1 MPISRSQ
8 MRRQL
13 RKQGGIMEVE
23 PRENFG
29 LGSSLKKRIRKLI
42 PNEVAKVATT
52 VAPFVA
58 PFNPAVA
65 AAMAG
70 IGGFDQTGSISD
82 SLKGA
87 ALTYGLGQGARF
99 IGGAG
104 FQGNPFTE
112 GGAFRGG
119 LEGFKSGFSSP
130 LGTETGLGKMLSE
143 NAAAKGKALKAE
155 GVKPVKESTFFED
168 ATQEL
173 LPGDTVSTIT
183 KDTIIQ
189 NDPSIFELVKQG
201 DYGDALMTGAKK
213 FGKAMFTN
221 KDGTLDKTAVL
232 AAASFGLTYA
242 DALRIAN
249 EAGEELPKEEYDEAL
264 KAEYKAKN
272 DEYLKNFFGGK
283 ADGGRIGFE
292 KGTAPAGTFSLQE
305 YINFLNAAKDFD
317 RLYDKGEKIVGE
329 AGEFVKS
336 VGDKEYE
343 DLTKKELL
351 KEKEIE
357 DAIEKLEDKFIKT
370 EDDYYN
376 RTKDLPADVDA
387 MGAYAR
393 ELIRDLNRRD
403 RKLDMLAEI
412 AGLKDGGRIGYARGS
427 IDNESEDIKKLKKL
441 ISGDII
447 ENGDPDMDEMK
458 EKMGIEELMA
468 GTGINFSRQ
477 EKSYLFRRLGGSG
490 GADRSY
496 TMPNLYRILSNPSRY
511 PEDAR
516 ILKEIA
522 VMGLNKK
529 DGGRIGFEKGANKD
543 YEFMKLIDTSD
554 ADRKEKAINDALEM
568 YRKEYPRMSEED
580 IFTLVMQE
588 FAPNMQSLQDDGSYK
603 KASELPTPKIKLGD
617 KIEDRVDL
625 IKKTDGGVGPQTSLS
640 LRMNLLNDLVK
651 DGTITK
657 KQYEDA
663 LLKGS
668 AFVEEDGYRVRLG
681 PFDFTGRGGEKI
693 TKMIDKYEDYDNYA
707 MGGEVPV
714 RKNQGGVMELDYR
727 ETGGFVPVGIKE
739 RADDVPAMLSK
750 NEFVMTADAVRGIG
764 NGDVEK
770 GAEKLYGVMK
780 QAEKVGRA

>member
-143 NAAAKGKALKAE
+143 NAAAKGKALKTE

-183 KDTIIQ
+183 KDTIIK

-201 DYGDALMTGAKK
+201 DYGDALMEGAKK
-213 FGKAMFTN
+213 FGKAMFTDSKGN
-221 KDGTLDKTAVL
+221 LDKTAVL
-232 AAASFGLTYA
+232 AAASFGLTYI

-249 EAGEELPKEEYDEAL
+249 EAGEDLPKEEYDEAL

-283 ADGGRIGFE
+283 ADGGRIGF
-292 KGTAPAGTFSLQE
+292 
-305 YINFLNAAKDFD
+305 AK
-317 RLYDKGEKIVGE
+317 
-329 AGEFVKS
+329 
-336 VGDKEYE
+336 
-343 DLTKKELL
+343 
-351 KEKEIE
+351 
-357 DAIEKLEDKFIKT
+357 
-370 EDDYYN
+370 
-376 RTKDLPADVDA
+376 
-387 MGAYAR
+387 
-393 ELIRDLNRRD
+393 
-403 RKLDMLAEI
+403 
-412 AGLKDGGRIGYARGS
+412 GS
-427 IDNESEDIKKLKKL
+427 IDNESEDTKKLKEL

-447 ENGDPDMDEMK
+447 ENQDPDMDEMK

-603 KASELPTPKIKLGD
+603 KASELPTPTIKLGD

-640 LRMNLLNDLVK
+640 LRMNLLNDLVE

>member
-143 NAAAKGKALKAE
+143 NAAAKGKALKTE

-183 KDTIIQ
+183 KDTIIK

-221 KDGTLDKTAVL
+221 KDGSLDKTAIL

-283 ADGGRIGFE
+283 ADGGRIG
-292 KGTAPAGTFSLQE
+292 
-305 YINFLNAAKDFD
+305 
-317 RLYDKGEKIVGE
+317 
-329 AGEFVKS
+329 
-336 VGDKEYE
+336 
-343 DLTKKELL
+343 
-351 KEKEIE
+351 
-357 DAIEKLEDKFIKT
+357 
-370 EDDYYN
+370 
-376 RTKDLPADVDA
+376 
-387 MGAYAR
+387 
-393 ELIRDLNRRD
+393 
-403 RKLDMLAEI
+403 
-412 AGLKDGGRIGYARGS
+412 YARGS
-427 IDNESEDIKKLKKL
+427 IDNESEDIKKLKEL

-447 ENGDPDMDEMK
+447 ENQDPDMDEMK

-603 KASELPTPKIKLGD
+603 KASELPTPTIKLGD

-625 IKKTDGGVGPQTSLS
+625 IKKTDGGVGPKTSLS
-640 LRMNLLNDLVK
+640 LKMNLLNDLVE

>member
-1 MPISRSQ
+1 MPITRSQ

-13 RKQGGIMEVE
+13 RRSGGIMDVT

-70 IGGFDQTGSISD
+70 IGGFDQTGSIGD

-130 LGTETGLGKMLSE
+130 LGTETGLGKMLSD

-173 LPGDTVSTIT
+173 LPGDTASAIT

-221 KDGTLDKTAVL
+221 KDGSLDKTAIL
-232 AAASFGLTYA
+232 AAASFGLTYL

-249 EAGEELPKEEYDEAL
+249 EAGEDLPKEEYDEAL

-283 ADGGRIGFE
+283 ADGGRIGFDMGGDVSDRAQ
-292 KGTAPAGTFSLQE
+292 KYLE
-305 YINFLNAAKDFD
+305 YVKEMESMGVEPISV
-317 RLYDKGEKIVGE
+317 E
-329 AGEFVKS
+329 EFNKMLD
-336 VGDKEYE
+336 GMKENM
-343 DLTKKELL
+343 
-351 KEKEIE
+351 
-357 DAIEKLEDKFIKT
+357 A
-370 EDDYYN
+370 
-376 RTKDLPADVDA
+376 
-387 MGAYAR
+387 
-393 ELIRDLNRRD
+393 
-403 RKLDMLAEI
+403 
-412 AGLKDGGRIGYARGS
+412 DGGRIGFAKGS

-447 ENGDPDMDEMK
+447 ENEKPDMSDMDDL
-458 EKMGIEELMA
+458 MSDAGI
-468 GTGINFSRQ
+468 TFSRA

-496 TMPNLYRILSNPSRY
+496 TMPQLYRILNSPSSY
-511 PEDAR
+511 PNDAAV
-516 ILKEIA
+516 LKEIA
-522 VMGLNKK
+522 VIGLGGKK
-529 DGGRIGFEKGANKD
+529 DGGRIGFESGANKQ
-543 YEFMKLIDTSD
+543 M
-554 ADRKEKAINDALEM
+554 AIENA
-568 YRKEYPRMSEED
+568 MSELRKKYPELSEENL
-580 IFTLVMQE
+580 FNLVMNGFGGKSKDTEIPTPSIKIDNNIEDLPRGLQVDTTTSNPIPE
-588 FAPNMQSLQDDGSYK
+588 NAPNMAAAEIAKVIMG
-603 KASELPTPKIKLGD
+603 TLGD
-617 KIEDRVDL
+617 GEDMSSREFIFESYVKPKRKDL
-625 IKKTDGGVGPQTSLS
+625 MENFGLNLQEADNLIREEMNNLKKPN
-640 LRMNLLNDLVK
+640 M
-651 DGTITK
+651 
-657 KQYEDA
+657 
-663 LLKGS
+663 
-668 AFVEEDGYRVRLG
+668 
-681 PFDFTGRGGEKI
+681 
-693 TKMIDKYEDYDNYA
+693 A

-727 ETGGFVPVGIKE
+727 DTGGFVPIGIKE

-764 NGDVEK
+764 NGNVEK

>member
-143 NAAAKGKALKAE
+143 NAAAKGKALKTE

-221 KDGTLDKTAVL
+221 KDGSLDKTAIL

-249 EAGEELPKEEYDEAL
+249 EAGEDLPKEEYDEAL

-283 ADGGRIGFE
+283 ADGGRIG
-292 KGTAPAGTFSLQE
+292 
-305 YINFLNAAKDFD
+305 
-317 RLYDKGEKIVGE
+317 
-329 AGEFVKS
+329 
-336 VGDKEYE
+336 
-343 DLTKKELL
+343 
-351 KEKEIE
+351 
-357 DAIEKLEDKFIKT
+357 
-370 EDDYYN
+370 
-376 RTKDLPADVDA
+376 
-387 MGAYAR
+387 
-393 ELIRDLNRRD
+393 
-403 RKLDMLAEI
+403 
-412 AGLKDGGRIGYARGS
+412 YARGS
-427 IDNESEDIKKLKKL
+427 IDNESEDIKKLKEL

-447 ENGDPDMDEMK
+447 ENQDPDMDEMK

-603 KASELPTPKIKLGD
+603 KASELPTPTIKLGD

-625 IKKTDGGVGPQTSLS
+625 IKKTDGGVGPKTSLS
-640 LRMNLLNDLVK
+640 LRMNLLNDLVE

>member
-13 RKQGGIMEVE
+13 RRQGGIMEVE

-130 LGTETGLGKMLSE
+130 LGTDTGLGKMLDERKREKIGKSIAE
-143 NAAAKGKALKAE
+143 QGKAAANVSEISNVGGIDQATGGAD
-155 GVKPVKESTFFED
+155 GVGIIK
-168 ATQEL
+168 
-173 LPGDTVSTIT
+173 DTVIN
-183 KDTIIQ
+183 KDTIVKT
-189 NDPSIFELVKQG
+189 DPSIFELVKQG

-221 KDGTLDKTAVL
+221 KDGSLDKTAIL
-232 AAASFGLTYA
+232 AAASFGLTYI

-249 EAGEELPKEEYDEAL
+249 EAGEDLPKEEYDEAL

-283 ADGGRIGFE
+283 ADGGRIGF
-292 KGTAPAGTFSLQE
+292 
-305 YINFLNAAKDFD
+305 AK
-317 RLYDKGEKIVGE
+317 
-329 AGEFVKS
+329 
-336 VGDKEYE
+336 
-343 DLTKKELL
+343 
-351 KEKEIE
+351 
-357 DAIEKLEDKFIKT
+357 
-370 EDDYYN
+370 
-376 RTKDLPADVDA
+376 
-387 MGAYAR
+387 
-393 ELIRDLNRRD
+393 
-403 RKLDMLAEI
+403 
-412 AGLKDGGRIGYARGS
+412 GS

-447 ENGDPDMDEMK
+447 ENEKPDMEDMDD
-458 EKMGIEELMA
+458 LMA

-477 EKSYLFRRLGGSG
+477 EKSYLFRRLGGAG

-496 TMPNLYRILSNPSRY
+496 TMPNLYKILNNPSRY

-516 ILKEIA
+516 VLKEIA
-522 VMGLNKK
+522 VMGLGGGRK
-529 DGGRIGFEKGANKD
+529 DGGRIGFESGANKQMAIESAMSELRKKYPELSEENLFNLVMNGFGGKTD
-543 YEFMKLIDTSD
+543 EKELPAPSIKIDNNMDDLPRGLQIDTTTSNPIPENAPD
-554 ADRKEKAINDALEM
+554 MAAAEIAKVIMGTLGDGEDMSSREFIFESYVRPKRKDLMENFGLNLQEADDLIRREM
-568 YRKEYPRMSEED
+568 NNLKK
-580 IFTLVMQE
+580 
-588 FAPNMQSLQDDGSYK
+588 PNM
-603 KASELPTPKIKLGD
+603 
-617 KIEDRVDL
+617 
-625 IKKTDGGVGPQTSLS
+625 
-640 LRMNLLNDLVK
+640 
-651 DGTITK
+651 
-657 KQYEDA
+657 
-663 LLKGS
+663 
-668 AFVEEDGYRVRLG
+668 
-681 PFDFTGRGGEKI
+681 
-693 TKMIDKYEDYDNYA
+693 A

-714 RKNQGGVMELDYR
+714 RENQGGVMELDYR
-727 ETGGFVPVGIKE
+727 DTGGFVPVGIKE

>member
-104 FQGNPFTE
+104 FQGNPFQTVAQ
-112 GGAFRGG
+112 GGSGAFRGG
-119 LEGFKSGFSSP
+119 LEGFKGGFTSP

-155 GVKPVKESTFFED
+155 GVKPVKESTFFQD
-168 ATQEL
+168 ATVEGMAG
-173 LPGDTVSTIT
+173 GDTVSTIT
-183 KDTIIQ
+183 KDTIIK

-201 DYGDALMTGAKK
+201 DYGDALMEGAKK
-213 FGKAMFTN
+213 FGKAMFTDSEG
-221 KDGTLDKTAVL
+221 KLDKTAVL
-232 AAASFGLTYA
+232 AAASFGLTYI

-249 EAGEELPKEEYDEAL
+249 EAGEDLPKEEYDEAL

-283 ADGGRIGFE
+283 ADGGRIG
-292 KGTAPAGTFSLQE
+292 
-305 YINFLNAAKDFD
+305 
-317 RLYDKGEKIVGE
+317 
-329 AGEFVKS
+329 
-336 VGDKEYE
+336 
-343 DLTKKELL
+343 
-351 KEKEIE
+351 
-357 DAIEKLEDKFIKT
+357 
-370 EDDYYN
+370 
-376 RTKDLPADVDA
+376 
-387 MGAYAR
+387 
-393 ELIRDLNRRD
+393 
-403 RKLDMLAEI
+403 
-412 AGLKDGGRIGYARGS
+412 YARGS
-427 IDNESEDIKKLKKL
+427 IDNESEDIKKLKEL

-447 ENGDPDMDEMK
+447 ENQDPDMDEMK

-603 KASELPTPKIKLGD
+603 KASELPTPTIKLGD

-640 LRMNLLNDLVK
+640 LRMNLLNDLVE

>member
-1 MPISRSQ
+1 MYKINKNMPISRSQ

-29 LGSSLKKRIRKLI
+29 LGSSLKRRIRKLI

-143 NAAAKGKALKAE
+143 NAAAKGKALKTE

-183 KDTIIQ
+183 KDTIIK

-201 DYGDALMTGAKK
+201 DYGDALMEGAKK
-213 FGKAMFTN
+213 FGKAMFTDSEG
-221 KDGTLDKTAVL
+221 KLDKTAVL
-232 AAASFGLTYA
+232 AAASFGLTYI

-249 EAGEELPKEEYDEAL
+249 EAGEDLPKEEYDEAL

-272 DEYLKNFFGGK
+272 DEYLKNFFGGR
-283 ADGGRIGFE
+283 ADGGRIGF
-292 KGTAPAGTFSLQE
+292 
-305 YINFLNAAKDFD
+305 AK
-317 RLYDKGEKIVGE
+317 
-329 AGEFVKS
+329 
-336 VGDKEYE
+336 
-343 DLTKKELL
+343 
-351 KEKEIE
+351 
-357 DAIEKLEDKFIKT
+357 
-370 EDDYYN
+370 
-376 RTKDLPADVDA
+376 
-387 MGAYAR
+387 
-393 ELIRDLNRRD
+393 
-403 RKLDMLAEI
+403 
-412 AGLKDGGRIGYARGS
+412 GS
-427 IDNESEDIKKLKKL
+427 IDNESEDIKKLKEL

-447 ENGDPDMDEMK
+447 ENQDPDMDEMK

-603 KASELPTPKIKLGD
+603 KASELPTPTIKLGD

-625 IKKTDGGVGPQTSLS
+625 IKKTDGGVGPKTSLS
-640 LRMNLLNDLVK
+640 LRMNLLNDLVE

>member
-155 GVKPVKESTFFED
+155 SVSEISNVGGIDQATGGADGVGIIK
-168 ATQEL
+168 
-173 LPGDTVSTIT
+173 DTVIN
-183 KDTIIQ
+183 KDTIVKT
-189 NDPSIFELVKQG
+189 DPSIFELVKQG

-232 AAASFGLTYA
+232 AAASFGLTYL
-242 DALRIAN
+242 DALKIAN
-249 EAGEELPKEEYDEAL
+249 EAGEDLPKEEYDEAL

-283 ADGGRIGFE
+283 ADGGRIGFDNGGE
-292 KGTAPAGTFSLQE
+292 TAPSGIFTLTD
-305 YINFLNAAKDFD
+305 YVNFLNAAEDFN

-336 VGDKEYE
+336 IGDKEY
-343 DLTKKELL
+343 DKFSKKELA
-351 KEKEIE
+351 KEKKIE
-357 DAIEKLEDKFIKT
+357 DAIEKLEDKFIKI
-370 EDDYYN
+370 EDDYYDKT
-376 RTKDLPADVDA
+376 RDLDGYDEEA

-403 RKLDMLAEI
+403 RKLDALAKI

-447 ENGDPDMDEMK
+447 ENEDPDMED
-458 EKMGIEELMA
+458 INDLMA

-496 TMPNLYRILSNPSRY
+496 TMPNLYRILSNPSKY

-554 ADRKEKAINDALEM
+554 TDRKEKAINDALKM

-588 FAPNMQSLQDDGSYK
+588 FAPNMKSLQDDGSYK

-617 KIEDRVDL
+617 KIEDRVNL

>member
-1 MPISRSQ
+1 MYKINKNMPISRSQ

-155 GVKPVKESTFFED
+155 GVKPVKESTFFQD
-168 ATQEL
+168 ATVEGMAG
-173 LPGDTVSTIT
+173 GDTVSTIT

-221 KDGTLDKTAVL
+221 KDGSLDKTAIL

-283 ADGGRIGFE
+283 ADGGRIG
-292 KGTAPAGTFSLQE
+292 
-305 YINFLNAAKDFD
+305 
-317 RLYDKGEKIVGE
+317 
-329 AGEFVKS
+329 
-336 VGDKEYE
+336 
-343 DLTKKELL
+343 
-351 KEKEIE
+351 
-357 DAIEKLEDKFIKT
+357 
-370 EDDYYN
+370 
-376 RTKDLPADVDA
+376 
-387 MGAYAR
+387 
-393 ELIRDLNRRD
+393 
-403 RKLDMLAEI
+403 
-412 AGLKDGGRIGYARGS
+412 YARGS

-447 ENGDPDMDEMK
+447 ENEDPDMDEMK

-603 KASELPTPKIKLGD
+603 KASELPTPKIKLGN

-640 LRMNLLNDLVK
+640 LRMNLLNDLVE

>member
-1 MPISRSQ
+1 
-8 MRRQL
+8 
-13 RKQGGIMEVE
+13 ME
-23 PRENFG
+23 
-29 LGSSLKKRIRKLI
+29 
-42 PNEVAKVATT
+42 
-52 VAPFVA
+52 
-58 PFNPAVA
+58 
-65 AAMAG
+65 
-70 IGGFDQTGSISD
+70 
-82 SLKGA
+82 
-87 ALTYGLGQGARF
+87 
-99 IGGAG
+99 
-104 FQGNPFTE
+104 
-112 GGAFRGG
+112 
-119 LEGFKSGFSSP
+119 
-130 LGTETGLGKMLSE
+130 
-143 NAAAKGKALKAE
+143 
-155 GVKPVKESTFFED
+155 
-168 ATQEL
+168 
-173 LPGDTVSTIT
+173 
-183 KDTIIQ
+183 
-189 NDPSIFELVKQG
+189 
-201 DYGDALMTGAKK
+201 GAKK

-221 KDGTLDKTAVL
+221 KDGSLDKTAVL

-272 DEYLKNFFGGK
+272 DAYLKNFFGGK
-283 ADGGRIGFE
+283 A
-292 KGTAPAGTFSLQE
+292 
-305 YINFLNAAKDFD
+305 
-317 RLYDKGEKIVGE
+317 
-329 AGEFVKS
+329 
-336 VGDKEYE
+336 
-343 DLTKKELL
+343 
-351 KEKEIE
+351 
-357 DAIEKLEDKFIKT
+357 
-370 EDDYYN
+370 
-376 RTKDLPADVDA
+376 
-387 MGAYAR
+387 
-393 ELIRDLNRRD
+393 
-403 RKLDMLAEI
+403 
-412 AGLKDGGRIGYARGS
+412 DGGRIGYARGS
-427 IDNESEDIKKLKKL
+427 IDNESEDIKKLKEL

-447 ENGDPDMDEMK
+447 ENQDPDMDEMK
-458 EKMGIEELMA
+458 EKMGIEELTA

-640 LRMNLLNDLVK
+640 LRMNLLNDLVE

>member
-1 MPISRSQ
+1 
-8 MRRQL
+8 
-13 RKQGGIMEVE
+13 
-23 PRENFG
+23 
-29 LGSSLKKRIRKLI
+29 
-42 PNEVAKVATT
+42 
-52 VAPFVA
+52 
-58 PFNPAVA
+58 
-65 AAMAG
+65 
-70 IGGFDQTGSISD
+70 
-82 SLKGA
+82 
-87 ALTYGLGQGARF
+87 
-99 IGGAG
+99 
-104 FQGNPFTE
+104 
-112 GGAFRGG
+112 
-119 LEGFKSGFSSP
+119 
-130 LGTETGLGKMLSE
+130 E

-155 GVKPVKESTFFED
+155 GVKPVKESTFFQD
-168 ATQEL
+168 ATVEGMAG
-173 LPGDTVSTIT
+173 GDTVSTIT

-221 KDGTLDKTAVL
+221 KDGSLDKTAIL

-283 ADGGRIGFE
+283 ADGGRIG
-292 KGTAPAGTFSLQE
+292 
-305 YINFLNAAKDFD
+305 
-317 RLYDKGEKIVGE
+317 
-329 AGEFVKS
+329 
-336 VGDKEYE
+336 
-343 DLTKKELL
+343 
-351 KEKEIE
+351 
-357 DAIEKLEDKFIKT
+357 
-370 EDDYYN
+370 
-376 RTKDLPADVDA
+376 
-387 MGAYAR
+387 
-393 ELIRDLNRRD
+393 
-403 RKLDMLAEI
+403 
-412 AGLKDGGRIGYARGS
+412 YARGS
-427 IDNESEDIKKLKKL
+427 IDNESEDIKKLKEL

-447 ENGDPDMDEMK
+447 ENQDPDMDEMK
-458 EKMGIEELMA
+458 EKMGIEELTA

-603 KASELPTPKIKLGD
+603 KASELPTPTIKLGD

-640 LRMNLLNDLVK
+640 LRMNLLNDLVE

>member
-1 MPISRSQ
+1 MYKINKNMPISRSQ

-201 DYGDALMTGAKK
+201 DYGDALMEGAKK

-232 AAASFGLTYA
+232 AAASFGLTYI

-283 ADGGRIGFE
+283 ADGGRIGF
-292 KGTAPAGTFSLQE
+292 
-305 YINFLNAAKDFD
+305 AK
-317 RLYDKGEKIVGE
+317 
-329 AGEFVKS
+329 
-336 VGDKEYE
+336 
-343 DLTKKELL
+343 
-351 KEKEIE
+351 
-357 DAIEKLEDKFIKT
+357 
-370 EDDYYN
+370 
-376 RTKDLPADVDA
+376 
-387 MGAYAR
+387 
-393 ELIRDLNRRD
+393 
-403 RKLDMLAEI
+403 
-412 AGLKDGGRIGYARGS
+412 GS
-427 IDNESEDIKKLKKL
+427 IDNESEDIKKLKEL

-447 ENGDPDMDEMK
+447 ENQDPDMED
-458 EKMGIEELMA
+458 INDLMA

-477 EKSYLFRRLGGSG
+477 EKSYLFKRLGGSG

-554 ADRKEKAINDALEM
+554 TDRKEKAINDALEM

-603 KASELPTPKIKLGD
+603 KASELPTPKIKLGN

-640 LRMNLLNDLVK
+640 LRMNLLNDLVE

-663 LLKGS
+663 LLKGY

-693 TKMIDKYEDYDNYA
+693 TEKIDEYEDYDNYA

>member
-1 MPISRSQ
+1 MYKINKNMPISRSQ

-29 LGSSLKKRIRKLI
+29 LGSSLKRRIRKLI

-155 GVKPVKESTFFED
+155 SVSEISNVGGIDQATGGADGVGIIK
-168 ATQEL
+168 
-173 LPGDTVSTIT
+173 DTVIN
-183 KDTIIQ
+183 KDTIVKT
-189 NDPSIFELVKQG
+189 DPSIFELVKQG
-201 DYGDALMTGAKK
+201 DYGDALMEGAKK
-213 FGKAMFTN
+213 FGKAMFT
-221 KDGTLDKTAVL
+221 KDDGTLDKTAIL

-249 EAGEELPKEEYDEAL
+249 EAGEDLPKEEYDEAL

-272 DEYLKNFFGGK
+272 DAYLKNFFGGK
-283 ADGGRIGFE
+283 A
-292 KGTAPAGTFSLQE
+292 
-305 YINFLNAAKDFD
+305 
-317 RLYDKGEKIVGE
+317 
-329 AGEFVKS
+329 
-336 VGDKEYE
+336 
-343 DLTKKELL
+343 
-351 KEKEIE
+351 
-357 DAIEKLEDKFIKT
+357 
-370 EDDYYN
+370 
-376 RTKDLPADVDA
+376 
-387 MGAYAR
+387 
-393 ELIRDLNRRD
+393 
-403 RKLDMLAEI
+403 
-412 AGLKDGGRIGYARGS
+412 DGGRIGYARGS
-427 IDNESEDIKKLKKL
+427 IDNESEDIKKLKEL

-447 ENGDPDMDEMK
+447 ENQDPDMDEMK
-458 EKMGIEELMA
+458 EKMGIEELTA

-603 KASELPTPKIKLGD
+603 KASELPTPTIKLGD

-625 IKKTDGGVGPQTSLS
+625 IKKTDGGVGPKTSLS
-640 LRMNLLNDLVK
+640 LRMNLLNDLVE

>member
-23 PRENFG
+23 PRKNFG

-155 GVKPVKESTFFED
+155 GVKPVKESTFFQD
-168 ATQEL
+168 ATVEGMAG
-173 LPGDTVSTIT
+173 GDTVSTIT

-201 DYGDALMTGAKK
+201 DYGDALMEGAKK
-213 FGKAMFTN
+213 FGKAMFT
-221 KDGTLDKTAVL
+221 KDDGTLDKTAVL
-232 AAASFGLTYA
+232 AAASFGLTYL

-249 EAGEELPKEEYDEAL
+249 EAGEDLPKEEYDEAL

-283 ADGGRIGFE
+283 ADGGRIGF
-292 KGTAPAGTFSLQE
+292 
-305 YINFLNAAKDFD
+305 AK
-317 RLYDKGEKIVGE
+317 
-329 AGEFVKS
+329 
-336 VGDKEYE
+336 
-343 DLTKKELL
+343 
-351 KEKEIE
+351 
-357 DAIEKLEDKFIKT
+357 
-370 EDDYYN
+370 
-376 RTKDLPADVDA
+376 
-387 MGAYAR
+387 
-393 ELIRDLNRRD
+393 
-403 RKLDMLAEI
+403 
-412 AGLKDGGRIGYARGS
+412 GS
-427 IDNESEDIKKLKKL
+427 IDNESEDIKKLKEL

-447 ENGDPDMDEMK
+447 ENEKPDMSDMDD
-458 EKMGIEELMA
+458 LMA

-490 GADRSY
+490 GPDRSY

-522 VMGLNKK
+522 VMGLGGGRK
-529 DGGRIGFEKGANKD
+529 DGGRIGFESGANKQMAIENAMSELRKKYPELSEENLFNLVMNGFGGKTD
-543 YEFMKLIDTSD
+543 EKELPAPSIKIDNNMDDLPRGLQIDTTTSNPIPENAPD
-554 ADRKEKAINDALEM
+554 MAAAEIAKVIMGTLGDGEDMSSREFIFESYVRPKRKDLMENFGLNLQEADDLIRREM
-568 YRKEYPRMSEED
+568 NNLKK
-580 IFTLVMQE
+580 
-588 FAPNMQSLQDDGSYK
+588 PNM
-603 KASELPTPKIKLGD
+603 
-617 KIEDRVDL
+617 
-625 IKKTDGGVGPQTSLS
+625 
-640 LRMNLLNDLVK
+640 
-651 DGTITK
+651 
-657 KQYEDA
+657 
-663 LLKGS
+663 
-668 AFVEEDGYRVRLG
+668 
-681 PFDFTGRGGEKI
+681 
-693 TKMIDKYEDYDNYA
+693 A

-714 RKNQGGVMELDYR
+714 RENQGGVMELDYR
-727 ETGGFVPVGIKE
+727 DTGGFVPVGIKE

>member
-87 ALTYGLGQGARF
+87 AITYGLGQGARF

-183 KDTIIQ
+183 KDTIIK

-221 KDGTLDKTAVL
+221 KDGSLDKTAIL

-249 EAGEELPKEEYDEAL
+249 EDGEQLPKEEYDEAL

-283 ADGGRIGFE
+283 ADGGRIGF
-292 KGTAPAGTFSLQE
+292 
-305 YINFLNAAKDFD
+305 AK
-317 RLYDKGEKIVGE
+317 
-329 AGEFVKS
+329 
-336 VGDKEYE
+336 
-343 DLTKKELL
+343 
-351 KEKEIE
+351 
-357 DAIEKLEDKFIKT
+357 
-370 EDDYYN
+370 
-376 RTKDLPADVDA
+376 
-387 MGAYAR
+387 
-393 ELIRDLNRRD
+393 
-403 RKLDMLAEI
+403 
-412 AGLKDGGRIGYARGS
+412 GS
-427 IDNESEDIKKLKKL
+427 IDNESEDIKKLKEL

-447 ENGDPDMDEMK
+447 ENQDPDMDEMK

-603 KASELPTPKIKLGD
+603 KASELPTPKIKLGN

-625 IKKTDGGVGPQTSLS
+625 IKKTDGGVGPKTSLS
-640 LRMNLLNDLVK
+640 LRMNLLNDLVE

-764 NGDVEK
+764 KGDVEK

>member
-1 MPISRSQ
+1 MYKINKNMPISRSQ

-23 PRENFG
+23 PRKNFG

-155 GVKPVKESTFFED
+155 GVKPVKESTFFQD
-168 ATQEL
+168 ATVEGMAG
-173 LPGDTVSTIT
+173 GDTVSTIT

-221 KDGTLDKTAVL
+221 KDGSLDKTAIL

-283 ADGGRIGFE
+283 ADGGRIG
-292 KGTAPAGTFSLQE
+292 
-305 YINFLNAAKDFD
+305 
-317 RLYDKGEKIVGE
+317 
-329 AGEFVKS
+329 
-336 VGDKEYE
+336 
-343 DLTKKELL
+343 
-351 KEKEIE
+351 
-357 DAIEKLEDKFIKT
+357 
-370 EDDYYN
+370 
-376 RTKDLPADVDA
+376 
-387 MGAYAR
+387 
-393 ELIRDLNRRD
+393 
-403 RKLDMLAEI
+403 
-412 AGLKDGGRIGYARGS
+412 YARGS
-427 IDNESEDIKKLKKL
+427 IDNESEDIKKLKEL

-447 ENGDPDMDEMK
+447 ENQDPDMDEMK

-603 KASELPTPKIKLGD
+603 KASELPTPTIKLGD

-640 LRMNLLNDLVK
+640 LRMNLLNDLVE